1 MLGRPLTPTLS
12 PRRGIKSGRIFEVKR
27 HFAEVS
33 GEGLRAAAIGEP
45 GELCHGLSGRG
56 DGYNGGRIKGA
67 APVRAAG
74 TDEIRVG
81 WLADTAKGRP
91 RARTGPEPNGYRPS
105 ERPMTADLSALDIER
120 RLTAI
125 EATLPTFATKADIH
139 SLRTDIQAMRTEWK
153 SDLGEMK
160 ADLHAR
166 EARLIKW
173 IAGLVVAGAAAAA
186 GVAIAV
192 NQILAAGVGG

>member
-1 MLGRPLTPTLS
+1 
-12 PRRGIKSGRIFEVKR
+12 
-27 HFAEVS
+27 
-33 GEGLRAAAIGEP
+33 
-45 GELCHGLSGRG
+45 
-56 DGYNGGRIKGA
+56 
-67 APVRAAG
+67 
-74 TDEIRVG
+74 
-81 WLADTAKGRP
+81 
-91 RARTGPEPNGYRPS
+91 
-105 ERPMTADLSALDIER
+105 MTADLSALDIGR

-160 ADLHAR
+160 AEFGEMKADLHAR

-192 NQILAAGVGG
+192 NQIFGPGLAA

>member
-1 MLGRPLTPTLS
+1 
-12 PRRGIKSGRIFEVKR
+12 
-27 HFAEVS
+27 
-33 GEGLRAAAIGEP
+33 
-45 GELCHGLSGRG
+45 
-56 DGYNGGRIKGA
+56 
-67 APVRAAG
+67 
-74 TDEIRVG
+74 
-81 WLADTAKGRP
+81 
-91 RARTGPEPNGYRPS
+91 
-105 ERPMTADLSALDIER
+105 MTADLSALDIER

-125 EATLPTFATKADIH
+125 ESTLPTFATKADIH

-173 IAGLVVAGAAAAA
+173 TAGLVVAGAAAA

-192 NQILAAGVGG
+192 NQIIASGVGG